1 MDYGQ
6 VIFDTLISQGLP
18 VSLSNLV
25 VSQSK
30 HETNNYTSNVF
41 LHCNNCFG
49 YKWDGQSYSTG
60 ACLSSPEGDYYAAY
74 NSVIDS
80 AKEIAAW
87 IYRRQDEG
95 IFPDDLST
103 ITTPTQYATLL
114 KQSQFF
120 TDNLAVYISGLTR
133 WFKLYQVPVLTGLGS
148 LVLIAVGIIAF
159 SAYEKK
165 MNR

>member
-30 HETNNYTSNVF
+30 HETANYTSNIF

-49 YKWDGQSYSTG
+49 YKWVSQSYSTG
-60 ACLSSPEGDYYAAY
+60 PCLSSPEGDYYAAY
-74 NSVIDS
+74 NSIIDS

-95 IFPDDLST
+95 IFPDDFLQLQLQHN
-103 ITTPTQYATLL
+103 TQ
-114 KQSQFF
+114 
-120 TDNLAVYISGLTR
+120 
-133 WFKLYQVPVLTGLGS
+133 LY
-148 LVLIAVGIIAF
+148 
-159 SAYEKK
+159 
-165 MNR
+165 